1 LSFLSGIHLQKEYL
15 FSKKALTFWPIAAC
29 CCQQFKEITLMTLW
43 IVWMDAI
50 RALRPACSRTRTFL
64 WMVLALMGL
73 CCRADLAGVTSYV
86 RVLGFGD
93 RAYYRFLHLFHS
105 EGLDLDT
112 LTALW
117 VRLCPKLF
125 RPYRVGPRLVCLADG
140 IKAPK
145 EGRKM
150 PAVKKLHQQSAS
162 NSKPEYIMGHSFQA
176 ISLLVQGADG
186 DVAAVPLVSRIHE
199 GLVFSN
205 RDTRTLLDKLSAL
218 LCSTAKLWQYQ
229 GQSKSQSK
237 SESKG
242 EDEVVLVADA
252 YYGSGRFINQLLA
265 QCHQLVTRAKG
276 NAVAYLSPPQP
287 DSRRRGRPR
296 IYGKKVRL
304 KDLARDLSSFVSA
317 LSPVYG
323 ENNVTIQY
331 RCIDLLWRPARRL
344 VRFVI
349 VHHPTRG
356 TIFLLSTDLT
366 LEPLEI
372 ILLYGYRFRIE
383 LGFRHA
389 VHVLGAYAYHF
400 WTSKMKPLRRWDG
413 DQYLHRKTDAYRA
426 AIKRK
431 MIAFHL
437 HVQLGCIAQGLL
449 QHLSLNHSD
458 EVWRCCR
465 TWLRTMKMEQSPSE
479 LVAAY
484 ALRSCLRE
492 FVMSSKI
499 DPDLTNILKTYR
511 NPKIP
516 FDTEDLA
523 A

>member
-15 FSKKALTFWPIAAC
+15 FSKKALTFWQIAAC
-29 CCQQFKEITLMTLW
+29 CYLQFKEVTLMTLW